1 MTAEVCLGTVI
12 ALLIILLALAM
23 RAAAVQARRKAAAAR
38 ADSAA
43 ASAGAA
49 LVAEVRK
56 MVAACEALTAL
67 EPAAGASCELLSR
80 GISRGSRDS
89 VVALYQGL
97 ASPTELT
104 AAAGA
109 YDRAALAAS
118 GPLAAALAAC
128 GAQLRAVVAGI
139 HRLGAAL
146 DLE

>member
-1 MTAEVCLGTVI
+1 MGTVI

-23 RAAAVQARRKAAAAR
+23 RAAAVQARRKAHAAR
-38 ADSAA
+38 TDSAA

-56 MVAACEALTAL
+56 MVTACEALTAL
-67 EPAAGASCELLSR
+67 EPAAGASCKLLSR
-80 GISRGSRDS
+80 GISCGGTRDGSSDS

-104 AAAGA
+104 AAAVA

-128 GAQLRAVVAGI
+128 GAQLRAIVAGI